1 MNTSNHQMRMM
12 NFCKKATGL
21 DTISAKMIRECAD
34 LILVSPCDL
43 FNKSLLSG
51 IFPDDWKCATVTPL
65 FKQGEASDL
74 NNYRPISAIS
84 VIATVFEKIV
94 YEQLYNFLSN
104 EDIMISTHQSGF
116 HSLHSTYSTY
126 NFTLLI
132 RLKYLNVRP
141 FVKK

>member
-1 MNTSNHQMRMM
+1 
-12 NFCKKATGL
+12 
-21 DTISAKMIRECAD
+21 MIRECAN
-34 LILVSPCDL
+34 LISVSACDL

-74 NNYRPISAIS
+74 NNYRAISAIS